1 MLFIRLNRP
10 ERTEK
15 MINKLDT
22 LIPVAVFL
30 SAWICGPVVIFLSA
44 LISTVAFAASDG
56 TAGATSTG
64 TSDVSLTINDRVQIT
79 SVADIALGAY
89 GGSGAMTGQSNY
101 CVFRNG
107 GDNYKLN
114 LTADTGAF
122 QVDSVATGDSVAF
135 TVRVDDDADAS
146 DGEALTYGVDSAV
159 ALVGAPTLNC
169 GGGDNASMYV
179 SFAEAALLAV
189 SSANDYTATVTLLV
203 SPI

>member
-1 MLFIRLNRP
+1 M
-10 ERTEK
+10 
-15 MINKLDT
+15 MNKLDT
-22 LIPVAVFL
+22 LIPVIIFICTGI
-30 SAWICGPVVIFLSA
+30 SAA
-44 LISTVAFAASDG
+44 AFAASDG

-89 GGSGAMTGQSNY
+89 GGSGAMTGLSNY

-107 GDNYKLN
+107 GDDYKLN

-122 QVDSVATGDSVAF
+122 QVDSALTGDSIAF

-146 DGEALTYGVDSAV
+146 DGEALAYGVDSAV
-159 ALVGAPTLNC
+159 ALVGASTLTC
-169 GGGDNASMYV
+169 GGADNASMYV

-189 SSANDYTATVTLLV
+189 SSSNDYIATVTLLV